1 MQPSRAHRMTRPR
14 LISRIYKVDGDAMDA
29 LYDALGDDALT
40 GEMLFMIGATACL
53 VRFKSERDM
62 VAFRLGLPPSWT
74 GITAFDRALLLPV
87 DLAVAQITV
96 EPIIE
101 QCSLDGRVRL
111 FDLAKVYLPTVEDHY
126 RLLADLNRLGY
137 PTEIC

>member
-1 MQPSRAHRMTRPR
+1 MTRPR
-14 LISRIYKVDGDAMDA
+14 LISRIYKVDGDAMEA

-40 GEMLFMIGATACL
+40 GERIFMIGATACL
-53 VRFKSERDM
+53 LCCEDM
-62 VAFRLGLPPSWT
+62 NDLTILRLGLPPSWT
-74 GITAFDRALLLPV
+74 GITAFDCALLLPV

-111 FDLAKVYLPTVEDHY
+111 FDLAKVYLPTVDDHH
-126 RLLADLNRLGY
+126 RLLVDLNRLGY